1 MASKE
6 ERTFEL
12 SKELLKGSID
22 IHVHAVPH
30 LRSSPRRVDPFQAST
45 QARDAGMQAIV
56 LMDVIEMTNG
66 ISWLVNRLIP
76 DFKTYG
82 GLIMNTV
89 YGGMN
94 PRTVKNSI
102 KYGEGA
108 KFISFGAH
116 STYFQASKEG
126 RVINGKFKSLK
137 DEYPKFIEEELS
149 KCIKIPINEEPG
161 SELKEILELIGDNQ
175 QIYMNTGH
183 VSVEE
188 AIRLVELA
196 EEYGIK
202 KVLIASAPSRL
213 ATIEQLRYM
222 ANKGAFIEFTLE
234 SYTHAGSIPKTHYYS
249 ELEYA
254 SKGMKDGEN
263 PSIDSAAKQIKEI
276 GVKHCII
283 CTDFG
288 ADTLPEPVEGL
299 RMFIASLLDLGISQK
314 DISRLV
320 KTNPEQLLGI

>member
-1 MASKE
+1 MTSKE

-30 LRSSPRRVDPFQAST
+30 LRSSPRRVDPFQASK

-56 LMDVIEMTNG
+56 LMDVIQMTNG

-82 GLIMNTV
+82 GLIMNTI

-94 PRTVKNSI
+94 PRAIKNAI
-102 KYGEGA
+102 RYGDGA

-116 STYFQASKEG
+116 STYFQASQEG
-126 RVINGKFKSLK
+126 RVINGKFKALSE
-137 DEYPKFIEEELS
+137 EYPKFIEEELS
-149 KCIKIPINEEPG
+149 RCIKIPINEEPG
-161 SELKEILELIGDNQ
+161 SELKEILELIGNNQ
-175 QIYMNTGH
+175 QIYLNTGH
-183 VSVEE
+183 VSAEE

-202 KVLIASAPSRL
+202 KTLVASVPARL
-213 ATIEQLRYM
+213 STTEQLRYM
-222 ANKGAFIEFTLE
+222 VNKGAFIEFTLE
-234 SYTHAGSIPKTHYYS
+234 AYTHAGSIPKTHYYS
-249 ELEYA
+249 EIEY
-254 SKGMKDGEN
+254 SSSGMKHGEK
-263 PSIDSAAKQIKEI
+263 SGIDSAAKQIKEI
-276 GVKHCII
+276 GVSHCII

-299 RMFIASLLDLGISQK
+299 RMFIASLLDLGISPK
-314 DISRLV
+314 DIKKLV